1 MTAATLYPSE
11 PSFQNKAQASA
22 FLFPQRH
29 GPAWGVKR
37 EKKLARLKMKNRPD
51 VFAAR
56 KQYGSDTQRQYG
68 KLGAASVVRRVEVPA
83 VDATALVAQMEK
95 HTARAE
101 AQRLLGGRR

>member
-1 MTAATLYPSE
+1 VRREESE
-11 PSFQNKAQASA
+11 KVAP
-22 FLFPQRH
+22 
-29 GPAWGVKR
+29 
-37 EKKLARLKMKNRPD
+37 LKMKDRPD

-68 KLGAASVVRRVEVPA
+68 KLGAASVVRRVEVSA
-83 VDATALVAQMEK
+83 VDATALVAQMEE